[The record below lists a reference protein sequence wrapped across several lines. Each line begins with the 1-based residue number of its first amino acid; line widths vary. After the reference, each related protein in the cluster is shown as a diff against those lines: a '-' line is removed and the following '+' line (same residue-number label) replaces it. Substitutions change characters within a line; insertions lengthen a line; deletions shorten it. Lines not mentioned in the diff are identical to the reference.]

1 MSQFQHSGV
10 SKPLSGGQR
19 NVDAIDFHGQLAP
32 QWEANYRTKA
42 FLSRLKAFEIAL
54 IERDV
59 RGKRWLD
66 VGCGSG
72 TLSRWLSG
80 RGASVI
86 GIDGSPEM
94 VRTAQAAAQSL
105 GSEGSIPQFQIANLE
120 NLPFSDSSFDG
131 VLCSSVLEYT
141 NEPQLCLN
149 EIARITKPGGTL
161 LVSVPNSRSVV
172 RLGLRVAFRLTNW
185 TGSPR
190 PRYLA
195 HSRHQYSMAQ
205 FSEFLRIQNYQS
217 DYVAAF
223 GRSFPTWLRMFSW
236 SQALLLFR
244 ATKRGL

>member
-1 MSQFQHSGV
+1 M
-10 SKPLSGGQR
+10 
-19 NVDAIDFHGQLAP
+19 
-32 QWEANYRTKA
+32 
-42 FLSRLKAFEIAL
+42 AL

-59 RGKRWLD
+59 RGRRWLD

-72 TLSRWLSG
+72 TLSRWLSE
-80 RGASVI
+80 RGASVV
-86 GIDGSPEM
+86 GVDGSPEM
-94 VRTAQAAAQSL
+94 VRIAQAVAQSQ
-105 GSEGSIPQFQIANLE
+105 GGEGSIPQFQIANME
-120 NLPFSDSSFDG
+120 NLPFPDGSFDG

-161 LVSVPNSRSVV
+161 LISVPNSRSVV
-172 RLGLRVAFRLTNW
+172 RLGLRIAFRLTNW

-205 FSEFLRIQNYQS
+205 FSEFLRSQNLQP

-223 GRSFPTWLRMFSW
+223 GRSFPVWLRKFSW
-236 SQALLLFR
+236 SQGLLLFR
-244 ATKRGL
+244 ATKREL